1 MIETTLQ
8 KRIDDVI
15 GSAPVMLFMK
25 GNPEAPQCWFSAKA
39 CEILIESGIYFE
51 SFDIMSDEELRQG
64 LKEYKQW
71 PTFPQL
77 YIEGELLG
85 GVDIMIEMYE
95 AGEFKEIA
103 ENIQG

>member
-1 MIETTLQ
+1 
-8 KRIDDVI
+8 
-15 GSAPVMLFMK
+15 
-25 GNPEAPQCWFSAKA
+25 
-39 CEILIESGIYFE
+39 
-51 SFDIMSDEELRQG
+51 MSDEELRQG